1 MSFPSFAQA
10 FKAVV
15 MAASSPFCN
24 QKVKKSLGSSA
35 NPVPCFA
42 EPAESFFED
51 DGDQRAG
58 NYPDGRLK
66 NAVCAVKA
74 GDGFGVAFDRNF
86 QIAQPRFEFI
96 QPFVHAVKAGVHT
109 IKSRV
114 NGIKS
119 SVNSIESGIQII
131 SEAYR
136 VAF

>member
-1 MSFPSFAQA
+1 MDEFSFLCAGFQG
-10 FKAVV
+10 
-15 MAASSPFCN
+15 SSRSGEFSVL
-24 QKVKKSLGSSA
+24 QSKKLLGSSA

-58 NYPDGRLK
+58 NYPNGRLK
-66 NAVCAVKA
+66 NAVCAIKA
-74 GDGFGVAFDRNF
+74 GDGFGVAFNRNF
-86 QIAQPRFEFI
+86 QLAQPRFEFI
-96 QPFVHAVKAGVHT
+96 QPLVHAVKAGVHT

-119 SVNSIESGIQII
+119 RVNGIKSGIQII
-131 SEAYR
+131 SEAYL